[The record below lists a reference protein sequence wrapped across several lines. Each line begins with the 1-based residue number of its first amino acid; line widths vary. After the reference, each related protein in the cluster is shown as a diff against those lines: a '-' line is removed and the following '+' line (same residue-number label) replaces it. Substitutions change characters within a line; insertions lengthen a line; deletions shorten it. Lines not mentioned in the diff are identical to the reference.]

1 MLLTES
7 KEGSYSVH
15 LESGSV
21 EQHFMVTLCPCP
33 SDLQLEGGAG
43 ANGRRLS
50 SEAESANAKTILS
63 CFPPDLHKSSPRLSS
78 GWTQCWGHSWSSLS
92 VIMGSPM
99 HEGA

>member
-15 LESGSV
+15 LESRSV

-33 SDLQLEGGAG
+33 SDLQLESGAG

-63 CFPPDLHKSSPRLSS
+63 CFPADNLHKSSPGRAKLAQPNV
-78 GWTQCWGHSWSSLS
+78 GDI
-92 VIMGSPM
+92 V
-99 HEGA
+99 GAHCGG

>member
-63 CFPPDLHKSSPRLSS
+63 CFPPDLHKSSPGQAKLA
-78 GWTQCWGHSWSSLS
+78 QPN
-92 VIMGSPM
+92 V
-99 HEGA
+99 GAIVGAHCGG